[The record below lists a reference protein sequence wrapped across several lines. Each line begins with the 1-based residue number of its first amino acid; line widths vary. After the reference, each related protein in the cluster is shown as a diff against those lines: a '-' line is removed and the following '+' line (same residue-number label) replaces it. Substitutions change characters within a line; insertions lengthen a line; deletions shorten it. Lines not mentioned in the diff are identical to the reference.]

1 MSTEAVRTLGPHLA
15 EMDRLLH
22 DIQADLV
29 PDREPRAVLVTAAIP
44 DPPAP
49 PPPLPEPPP
58 IPEPPAPPSLPEPPA
73 PPPVPDPALA
83 QQIRTLTELSERL
96 LASMR
101 ALLDGYERVLAPKA
115 LPGAEPASATLS
127 AGPFA
132 SIEALREFEEA
143 LSRVPGVRD
152 VAVRGYEGT
161 DRAILDVRL
170 A

>member
-1 MSTEAVRTLGPHLA
+1 M
-15 EMDRLLH
+15 
-22 DIQADLV
+22 
-29 PDREPRAVLVTAAIP
+29 
-44 DPPAP
+44 
-49 PPPLPEPPP
+49 
-58 IPEPPAPPSLPEPPA
+58 
-73 PPPVPDPALA
+73 PDPALG

-101 ALLDGYERVLAPKA
+101 ALLDGYERILAPKA
-115 LPGAEPASATLS
+115 RPGAEPAGATLS

-132 SIEALREFEEA
+132 SIEALHEFEEA

-161 DRAILDVRL
+161 DRAIIDVRL